1 MKLSK
6 KSANDIDIEF
16 SLAQA
21 NLFSSIGMLTVNFVS
36 LEFAIIETISI
47 LNSSTD
53 VNSTYR
59 LLSGDNC
66 ATLIKKLKK
75 IFNYKVLDPILLD
88 DFNNIHKELDSIRI
102 ERNKFLHS
110 FLSVDKDGRVSRLKL
125 SSNSKPN
132 SSIVES
138 EILDLN
144 NLENFNQ
151 RIINAKLSLKDLNG
165 KLFKIVKRT

>member
-21 NLFSSIGMLTVNFVS
+21 NLFSSIGLVTVNFVS
-36 LEFAIIETISI
+36 LEFSIIETISI

-59 LLSGDNC
+59 LLAGDNC
-66 ATLIKKLKK
+66 LTLIKKLKSTFYYK
-75 IFNYKVLDPILLD
+75 IKDAILINVFNEIY
-88 DFNNIHKELDSIRI
+88 KELKSINE

-110 FLSVDKDGRVSRLKL
+110 FLSVDKAGRVSRLRL
-125 SSNSKPN
+125 NSNIKPN
-132 SSIVES
+132 SSIIET

-144 NLENFNQ
+144 NLENFNK
-151 RIINAKLSLKDLNG
+151 RIMIAELSLIDLNG
-165 KLFKIVKRT
+165 KLLNN